1 MKDDIIRLIGIIFV
15 VVLIGLGFGLLERY
29 EKNKDIKT
37 FNEGACTEC
46 DGRYEFRSASGTT
59 GSSKRYY
66 YTCDKC
72 GHTIEVKEIM
82 K

>member
-1 MKDDIIRLIGIIFV
+1 MKENIIRTIGIILFV
-15 VVLIGLGFGLLERY
+15 GLFVLGGYFI
-29 EKNKDIKT
+29 EKSEENKDIKT

-66 YTCDKC
+66 YTCNKC

>member
-1 MKDDIIRLIGIIFV
+1 MKDEIIRIIGIISV
-15 VVLIGLGFGLLERY
+15 IVILGLGAYLIEKH